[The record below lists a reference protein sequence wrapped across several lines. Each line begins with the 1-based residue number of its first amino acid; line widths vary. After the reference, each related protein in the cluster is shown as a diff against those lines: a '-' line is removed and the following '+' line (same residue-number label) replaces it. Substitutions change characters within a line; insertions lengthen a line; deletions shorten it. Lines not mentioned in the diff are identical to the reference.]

1 MKSPL
6 VLLLCLLPHVVSAQS
21 AAAKSAL
28 SALVPKAGD
37 AGFAASVLGAAATL
51 GGIDDEL
58 WLLETLA
65 PKAAVVDQR
74 KILVS
79 QRAAMLEL
87 SGRYADAATVWESAV
102 AMVPG
107 KPDSAALLSAAACRL
122 ASGDS
127 DGAAGLVTALS
138 FSSADAETAALADI
152 IAGWIALSR
161 GDRERAVASARRGA
175 EAANGRVAMAALYLG
190 CAATDDG
197 AGREQFSTALSKRF
211 PALPDDPVVSSLSLL
226 MASLKTV
233 AATTETQ
240 AAPTA
245 VAPAVAPAGPPAGPP
260 AGAPAGAATTGGDT
274 AGPARYYQ
282 IGAFRDQA
290 NAQGLAQKLEKLG
303 LSAAYRLRSKK
314 DLYVVYVESGAD
326 AEATI
331 LKLKDAGYEAWPL
344 DGLP

>member
-6 VLLLCLLPHVVSAQS
+6 VLLLCLIPYAVSAQS
-21 AAAKSAL
+21 AAAKSVL
-28 SALVPKAGD
+28 GALVAKAGD

-51 GGIDDEL
+51 GSIDDEL

-65 PKAAVVDQR
+65 PKAGAIDQR

-79 QRAAMLEL
+79 QRASMLEL
-87 SGRYADAATVWESAV
+87 SGRYADAAVVWESAV
-102 AMVPG
+102 AMIPG

-122 ASGDS
+122 ASGDA

-138 FSSADAETAALADI
+138 FSPADAETVALADI

-175 EAANGRVAMAALYLG
+175 EAANGRVSMAALYLG

-197 AGREQFSTALSKRF
+197 AERAMFSAALSKRF

-226 MASLKTV
+226 MASLKTI
-233 AATTETQ
+233 ATTSEIQ

-245 VAPAVAPAGPPAGPP
+245 VAPTGATP
-260 AGAPAGAATTGGDT
+260 AGATAAGAIAVGGEAADS
-274 AGPARYYQ
+274 ARYYQ
-282 IGAFRDQA
+282 IGAFKDQA
-290 NAQGLAQKLEKLG
+290 NAQVLAQKLEKLG
-303 LSAAYRLRSKK
+303 LTAAYRLRSRK
-314 DLYVVYVESGAD
+314 DLYVVFVESGAD

>member
-6 VLLLCLLPHVVSAQS
+6 VLLLCLIPYAVSAQS
-21 AAAKSAL
+21 AAAKSVL
-28 SALVPKAGD
+28 GALVAKAGD

-51 GGIDDEL
+51 GSIDDEL

-65 PKAAVVDQR
+65 PKASAIDQR

-79 QRAAMLEL
+79 QRASMLEL
-87 SGRYADAATVWESAV
+87 SGRYADAAVVWESAV
-102 AMVPG
+102 AMIPG

-122 ASGDS
+122 ASGDA

-138 FSSADAETAALADI
+138 FSPADAETVALADI

-161 GDRERAVASARRGA
+161 GDRERAVASARRGV

-197 AGREQFSTALSKRF
+197 AERSMFSAALSKRF

-226 MASLKTV
+226 MASLKTI
-233 AATTETQ
+233 ATTSEMQ

-245 VAPAVAPAGPPAGPP
+245 VAPTGATTAGPTA
-260 AGAPAGAATTGGDT
+260 AGATAVGGEAAD
-274 AGPARYYQ
+274 PARYYQ
-282 IGAFRDQA
+282 IGAFKDQA
-290 NAQGLAQKLEKLG
+290 NAQVLAQKLEKLG
-303 LSAAYRLRSKK
+303 LTAAYRLRSRK
-314 DLYVVYVESGAD
+314 DLYVVFVESGAD

>member
-197 AGREQFSTALSKRF
+197 AERSMFSAALSKRF

-226 MASLKTV
+226 MASLKTI
-233 AATTETQ
+233 ATTSEMQ

-245 VAPAVAPAGPPAGPP
+245 VAPTGPTT
-260 AGAPAGAATTGGDT
+260 AGATAAGATAVGGEAAD
-274 AGPARYYQ
+274 PARYYQ
-282 IGAFRDQA
+282 IGAFKDQA
-290 NAQGLAQKLEKLG
+290 NAQVLAQKLEKLG
-303 LSAAYRLRSKK
+303 LTAAYRLRSRK
-314 DLYVVYVESGAD
+314 DLYVVFVESGAD

>member
-6 VLLLCLLPHVVSAQS
+6 VLLLCLIPYAVSAQS
-21 AAAKSAL
+21 AAAKSVL
-28 SALVPKAGD
+28 GALVAKAGD

-51 GGIDDEL
+51 GSIDDEL

-65 PKAAVVDQR
+65 PKAGAIDQR

-79 QRAAMLEL
+79 QRASMLEL
-87 SGRYADAATVWESAV
+87 SGRYADAAVVWESAV
-102 AMVPG
+102 AMIPG

-122 ASGDS
+122 ASGDA

-138 FSSADAETAALADI
+138 FSPADAETVALADI

-161 GDRERAVASARRGA
+161 GDRERAVASARRGV

-197 AGREQFSTALSKRF
+197 AERSMFSAALSKRF

-226 MASLKTV
+226 MASLKTI
-233 AATTETQ
+233 ATTSEMQ

-245 VAPAVAPAGPPAGPP
+245 VAPTGATTAGPTA
-260 AGAPAGAATTGGDT
+260 AGATAVGGEAAD
-274 AGPARYYQ
+274 PARYYQ
-282 IGAFRDQA
+282 IGAFKDQA
-290 NAQGLAQKLEKLG
+290 NAQVLAQKLEKLG
-303 LSAAYRLRSKK
+303 LTAAYRLRSRK
-314 DLYVVYVESGAD
+314 DLYVVFVESGAD

>member
-6 VLLLCLLPHVVSAQS
+6 VLLLCLLPYVVSAQS

-28 SALVPKAGD
+28 SALAPKAGD
-37 AGFAASVLGAAATL
+37 AGFAASVLGATATL

-65 PKAAVVDQR
+65 PKAAAVDQR

-122 ASGDS
+122 ASGDA

-138 FSSADAETAALADI
+138 FSPADAETAALADI

-197 AGREQFSTALSKRF
+197 AGREQFSAALSKRF

-233 AATTETQ
+233 AATIETQ
-240 AAPTA
+240 TAPTA
-245 VAPAVAPAGPPAGPP
+245 VVPAVAPAGPPAG
-260 AGAPAGAATTGGDT
+260 APAGVATTGGDT
-274 AGPARYYQ
+274 AGPTRYYQ
-282 IGAFRDQA
+282 IGAFKDQA

-303 LSAAYRLRSKK
+303 LSAACRLRSKK